1 MLTSVQ
7 KEILQSLINL
17 YRNADASIKGEANI
31 DVFTLMGGMS
41 MRIPE
46 DWLVII
52 DVSPFMGGYDDK
64 TRHPIENT
72 KRLLIRGTT
81 IMGGIEIKN

>member
-1 MLTSVQ
+1 M
-7 KEILQSLINL
+7 
-17 YRNADASIKGEANI
+17 
-31 DVFTLMGGMS
+31 MGGMS

-64 TRHPIENT
+64 THHPTEST
-72 KRLLIRGTT
+72 KRLVIKGTT